1 MTAAAM
7 LAQIDQ
13 SLVRLQTDVIDLYY
27 IHWPRQG
34 QDLRPW
40 MEGLEAARQQGK
52 IRAVGVSNFSVDQM
66 AQVATVGRIDAHQLC
81 YNLVWRFAERAVI
94 PYCREQQIAVTT
106 YSSVAQGVLTG
117 KFPRHPLRSDDCH
130 QR

>member
-1 MTAAAM
+1 M
-7 LAQIDQ
+7 
-13 SLVRLQTDVIDLYY
+13 
-27 IHWPRQG
+27 
-34 QDLRPW
+34 
-40 MEGLEAARQQGK
+40 
-52 IRAVGVSNFSVDQM
+52 
-66 AQVATVGRIDAHQLC
+66 GRIDAHQLC